1 VMEEET
7 PSSLVDKHVMD
18 GNSNSNILTYS

>member
-1 VMEEET
+1 VMEET